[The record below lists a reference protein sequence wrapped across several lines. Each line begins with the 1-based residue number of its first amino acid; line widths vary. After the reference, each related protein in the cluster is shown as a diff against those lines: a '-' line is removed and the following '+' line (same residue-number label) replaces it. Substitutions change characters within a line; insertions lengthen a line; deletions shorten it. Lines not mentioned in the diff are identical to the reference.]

1 MTGLQSII
9 DLIHK
14 LDERLDAGQE
24 QNHNWRETD
33 QLLSN
38 IKSDLKRQ
46 LSRERLLTGSV
57 TEFSHAYSQLVNEI
71 SMLGN
76 VSHLL
81 ESSPTPTDLFDRLPK
96 LLRREFR
103 ADSVSIMLLEKESQT
118 LEIVGASVVDKLPEG
133 NGVSIPIGEGVAGWV
148 ARYRR
153 PWLAA
158 DTTSDRQFKVYP
170 EARVQPRALLSVPI
184 VRHDQILG
192 VINLGSES
200 TGSFTERHEELLGV
214 VTNMLAVSL
223 SSANLYEELES
234 HISYQN
240 QELIEVRDFLE
251 NVINNSDD
259 VIVVFDTYQKIL
271 LVSPSVNEMFGYEVK
286 ELVGSH
292 ITALLTDGSAF
303 SRLVKMMDQEDVLRD
318 LDMVIPHRDGNE
330 IPTAMTVSRM
340 THSQGHTIGYLA
352 MIRNIERRA
361 HLYRELSRANE
372 RLRALFAASQKITS
386 TLKINEVLGSIVQST
401 LTLLDAD
408 SAMLLLFNQQ
418 SGELEPIVR
427 AGQESLE
434 TATADSPLGIVARQG
449 KALLLEDRRTVRQF
463 FPEIDP
469 RVKSK
474 IVIPLTAQDSILGVL
489 DIDSLREERVF
500 TADDRNLANSFALQA
515 SLAVENARLYGTT
528 HIERHRFQELLALAR
543 QANTGMKLEE
553 VIPLYATHVTQQ
565 TEVLACHIYQRLEDG
580 FKLLAKQENET
591 DLKLAD
597 FVISQEQLTEC
608 LPQGKPLT
616 AEESVSGQRCFSTC
630 FPIGQPE
637 QADQFGVLVV
647 FSKAVSLEP
656 GDAGFLQVLIL
667 QLLSRVK
674 DLRLNAEVTQTKNY
688 LENLIASSID
698 AIVSTDRKG
707 NITLFSRGAQEMF
720 GYSSDDMLNQSVT
733 QLLTDPDELWRYMRR
748 YVRSKDHLPSK
759 ELKFIR
765 SDGVA
770 FWVSLSVS
778 WLHNEHDEIIG
789 ALGIAKDMTAK
800 HKLEAESLRAMQLA
814 TLTQTAVTLNDRI
827 NNPLGV
833 ILNNAELMLELGEDL
848 PKTQKKTLNTIIKQ
862 VREIQGIVN
871 KLKEVTKPI
880 IKDYAL
886 EGKTMIDLEKSGS
899 EENEKE
905 PEPQQKQSGQKSI
918 NRDKSGKQRS
928 TKKKS

>member
-14 LDERLDAGQE
+14 LDERLAAGQE
-24 QNHNWRETD
+24 QDHNWRETD
-33 QLLSN
+33 QMLAG

-46 LSRERLLTGSV
+46 LARERLLTGSV

-81 ESSPTPTDLFDRLPK
+81 ESSPTPTDLFDRLPD

-103 ADSVSIMLLEKESQT
+103 ADSVSVMLFEKESQV
-118 LEIVGASVVDKLPEG
+118 LEIVGASVVEKLQEG
-133 NGVSIPIGEGVAGWV
+133 NSVSIPIGEGVAGWV

-153 PWLAA
+153 PWLAT
-158 DTTSDRQFKVYP
+158 DTTNDRQFKIYA
-170 EARVQPRALLSVPI
+170 EARVHPRALLSVPI

-192 VINLGSES
+192 VINLGSDR
-200 TGSFTERHEELLGV
+200 TGAFTERHEELLGV

-223 SSANLYEELES
+223 SSASLYEELES
-234 HISYQN
+234 HISHQN
-240 QELIEVRDFLE
+240 RELIEVRDFLE

-271 LVSPSVNEMFGYEVK
+271 LVSPSVKEIFGHEAT

-292 ITALLTDGSAF
+292 VTALLTDGSAF
-303 SRLVKMMDQEDVLRD
+303 SRLVKMMYQEEVLRD
-318 LDMVIPHRDGNE
+318 LDMVIPHRDGHE

-361 HLYRELSRANE
+361 HLYKELSRANE

-401 LTLLDAD
+401 LSLLDAD

-427 AGQESLE
+427 AGQESLA

-449 KALLLEDRRTVRQF
+449 KALLLEDRRTVKQF

-469 RVKSK
+469 RIKSK

-489 DIDSLREERVF
+489 DIDSQRDERVF
-500 TADDRNLANSFALQA
+500 TADDRNLANSFAMQA

-543 QANTGMKLEE
+543 QATTGMKLEE
-553 VIPLYATHVTQQ
+553 VIPLYASHVLQQ
-565 TEVLACHIYQRLEDG
+565 TAVLACHVYQRDG
-580 FKLLAKQENET
+580 SGFQLLAKREAET
-591 DLKLAD
+591 DLKLSD
-597 FVISQEQLTEC
+597 FIINQDQLGKC
-608 LPQGKPLT
+608 LQQGKPLT
-616 AEESVSGQRCFSTC
+616 AEESVSGERCFSTC
-630 FPIGQPE
+630 FPIGQTE
-637 QADQFGVLVV
+637 QEDQFGVLVV

-656 GDAGFLQVLIL
+656 GDTGFLQVLIL

-720 GYSSDDMLNQSVT
+720 GFSSEEMLNQSVT
-733 QLLTDPDELWRYMRR
+733 KLLTDPDELWQFMRR
-748 YVRSKDHLPSK
+748 YVRSKVHLPSR
-759 ELKFIR
+759 EMQFVR
-765 SDGVA
+765 SDGTA

-800 HKLEAESLRAMQLA
+800 HKLEAESLKAMQLA

-833 ILNNAELMLELGEDL
+833 ILNNAELMLELGEES
-848 PKTQKKTLNTIIKQ
+848 PGTQKKTLNTIIKQ

-886 EGKTMIDLEKSGS
+886 EGETMIDLEKSES
-899 EENEKE
+899 QDVEKT
-905 PEPQQKQSGQKSI
+905 PQPKRKQSGPKG
-918 NRDKSGKQRS
+918 GKTSKTGKRGS